1 MNEEKTTSFESPIHA
16 RLQAL
21 HRELSG
27 ISGIQTLKREKGHDS
42 SFWIYSILVENKD
55 GFQRWMK
62 ERGIATSQVHERNDI
77 HSTVRDHR
85 SLLPNLDK
93 TVPMLSS
100 IPVGWWVSEEDRE
113 WIVES
118 IKIGW

>member
-1 MNEEKTTSFESPIHA
+1 
-16 RLQAL
+16 
-21 HRELSG
+21 
-27 ISGIQTLKREKGHDS
+27 
-42 SFWIYSILVENKD
+42 
-55 GFQRWMK
+55 MK

-77 HSTVRDHR
+77 HTTVREYK
-85 SLLPNLDK
+85 SMLPNIDK